1 MSSLDGNFSK
11 FLPSFVCRLSLLVI
25 AVLVRW
31 VERVSRLVI
40 IWHPGY
46 GIATAAEKGLRT
58 AAVVMEGAERLSFE
72 SPPRDGFVGGIFA
85 LGGIGLGYSLSAQA
99 NLVEPHIAIEHAY
112 LNPRGVKPRR
122 QLRLRGYDNSVG

>member
-1 MSSLDGNFSK
+1 MRLEGVESLVQGVD
-11 FLPSFVCRLSLLVI
+11 RLVVGEEVS
-25 AVLVRW
+25 VLAMW

-40 IWHPGY
+40 VWHPGY
-46 GIATAAEKGLRT
+46 GVATASEKGLRT
-58 AAVVMEGAERLSFE
+58 AAVVDGQRWTPEFWKSAGVMVLWEVPLS
-72 SPPRDGFVGGIFA
+72 SGRV
-85 LGGIGLGYSLSAQA
+85 GLGLFIVGQA

>member
-1 MSSLDGNFSK
+1 MGEEVS
-11 FLPSFVCRLSLLVI
+11 
-25 AVLVRW
+25 VLAMW

-40 IWHPGY
+40 LWHPGY
-46 GIATAAEKGLRT
+46 GVATASEKGLRT
-58 AAVVMEGAERLSFE
+58 AAVVDGQLWTPEFWKSAGVMVLWEVPFLRARL
-72 SPPRDGFVGGIFA
+72 DWV
-85 LGGIGLGYSLSAQA
+85 YSLSAQA